1 MKKAMGFIQSGS
13 FKKIST
19 IIGIIGVIIGVILGI
34 YQISQEISKA
44 KETQKE
50 IQIQLS
56 IGDSFSER
64 KEYSS
69 AIKEYEKALSFD
81 KDNIEVHRRII
92 TASRRKF
99 ELQLTSLTKYPFGV
113 ESQEVDDTLARVYRV
128 YTLNSSSK
136 EDVGL
141 LLEEALILKAAKRL
155 RASIIVLEKAHNL
168 FPNNPDVLSELG
180 YLNSSKENIEA
191 IDLIRCAIEIQP
203 SNPRYHYYLAETAKN
218 AALYAEAIREYNRTA
233 MLAFNY
239 SQLIVELPDRWF
251 SYPDEV
257 EESAMYNMHAFD
269 SKELSGISCNIL
281 HKIFLDHGLNEES
294 LLNSELDMP
303 LDERAHVLEYCHEK
317 GELEAQYAQGAD
329 SYVYLARTY
338 YELGDFKKA
347 TATIQSV
354 LEYPNTPDY
363 FILYAMFLEEGNLE
377 PGTLKE
383 VYAKLGNYS
392 YPDNLFGYYYYKS
405 ILWNHAHDYFIKNF
419 MKGHEGNIIRHS

>member
-141 LLEEALILKAAKRL
+141 LLEEALRL
-155 RASIIVLEKAHNL
+155 MK
-168 FPNNPDVLSELG
+168 D
-180 YLNSSKENIEA
+180 
-191 IDLIRCAIEIQP
+191 
-203 SNPRYHYYLAETAKN
+203 
-218 AALYAEAIREYNRTA
+218 
-233 MLAFNY
+233 FNY
-239 SQLIVELPDRWF
+239 SKNIW
-251 SYPDEV
+251 
-257 EESAMYNMHAFD
+257 
-269 SKELSGISCNIL
+269 LS
-281 HKIFLDHGLNEES
+281 
-294 LLNSELDMP
+294 
-303 LDERAHVLEYCHEK
+303 
-317 GELEAQYAQGAD
+317 
-329 SYVYLARTY
+329 
-338 YELGDFKKA
+338 
-347 TATIQSV
+347 
-354 LEYPNTPDY
+354 
-363 FILYAMFLEEGNLE
+363 
-377 PGTLKE
+377 
-383 VYAKLGNYS
+383 
-392 YPDNLFGYYYYKS
+392 
-405 ILWNHAHDYFIKNF
+405 
-419 MKGHEGNIIRHS
+419 